1 MEEKIRYLEEQ
12 LAIMRRELTQ
22 MSEEAYAQ
30 QKEISRLTA
39 AFEELK
45 NRLKSMPD
53 DSGIL
58 KPEEDIPPPHY

>member
-1 MEEKIRYLEEQ
+1 
-12 LAIMRRELTQ
+12 MRRELTQ